1 MKHHFKDLK
10 EKIRIKDNL
19 ISSVGVVVASGKDGE
34 YYVAISP
41 SFLVSGYGKTEDTA
55 LEDFQYN
62 MNVFVDDLN
71 RVSYKEKIDYLLS
84 LGFTNDKLHKKNYSK
99 VHVDENG
106 VLKGLENAS
115 VKTLQLEVV

>member
-99 VHVDENG
+99 VHVDEIG